1 MKYDYLIVGAGLF
14 GSITARELTDL
25 GCKCLVIDK
34 RPHIGGNCYTDEVE
48 GIIVHKY
55 GPHVFH
61 TDSKRIWDYVNR
73 FADFN
78 HYVNRP
84 KVNYKGKIYSF
95 PINLMTLYQLWGV
108 KTPEEA
114 ISKLEQERVPI
125 SDPKN
130 LEEWCLSQVGEEIYN
145 TFIKGYTQKQ
155 WDRDPKELPSFIIK
169 RLPIRLT
176 FDDNYFTHKIE
187 SNNYICYVELN
198 DNNNIAK
205 IYNKSF
211 IEFNNFSMLSSSL

>member
-1 MKYDYLIVGAGLF
+1 M
-14 GSITARELTDL
+14 
-25 GCKCLVIDK
+25 IDK

-78 HYVNRP
+78 HFVNRP
-84 KVNYKGKIYSF
+84 KVNYRCKIYSF

-130 LEEWCLSQVGEEIYN
+130 LLHLSILNSTSLDLNLFGYISKILED
-145 TFIKGYTQKQ
+145 TFHPETTCISKHNLFRAGT
-155 WDRDPKELPSFIIK
+155 
-169 RLPIRLT
+169 
-176 FDDNYFTHKIE
+176 KISISVPL
-187 SNNYICYVELN
+187 SNLLE
-198 DNNNIAK
+198 A
-205 IYNKSF
+205 
-211 IEFNNFSMLSSSL
+211 SLA